1 MSSDIAT
8 EVGPAVQAYQA
19 SVSDFD
25 REVARILGVGSTDLA
40 CLELVLGADG
50 VSPRDVATALGL
62 TTGSVTTMVDRL
74 EKRGYVTRHPHP
86 DDGRKVL
93 VRATPRLTERVG
105 AAMGPMLAS
114 AGADVLERFTDDELA
129 AVVRFMR
136 VAAAHQAAHTALLRA
151 EPPAV
156 D

>member
-1 MSSDIAT
+1 MSSDIAA

-25 REVARILGVGSTDLA
+25 REVARVLGVGSTDLA

-93 VRATPRLTERVG
+93 VRATPRLT
-105 AAMGPMLAS
+105 LAS
-114 AGADVLERFTDDELA
+114 QALVDGERKADSTSIWPPKPT
-129 AVVRFMR
+129 MR
-136 VAAAHQAAHTALLRA
+136 VVCHSTSNSSGSISVS
-151 EPPAV
+151 PPS
-156 D
+156 

>member
-1 MSSDIAT
+1 MSSDIAA

-19 SVSDFD
+19 SVGAFD
-25 REVARILGVGSTDLA
+25 REVARILGVGATDLA

-93 VRATPRLTERVG
+93 VRPTPQLIERVE

-114 AGADVLERFTDDELA
+114 AGADVLDRFSVDELA

-136 VAAAHQAAHTALLRA
+136 VAAAHQEAHTVRLRA
-151 EPPAV
+151 EPPAGG
-156 D
+156 

>member
-8 EVGPAVQAYQA
+8 EVGSAVQAYQA

-25 REVARILGVGSTDLA
+25 REVARILGVGATDLA

-93 VRATPRLTERVG
+93 VRATPRLTERVE

-114 AGADVLERFTDDELA
+114 AGPDVLERFSDDELA

-136 VAAAHQAAHTALLRA
+136 FAAAHQAAHTALLRA